1 METGLAGKTV
11 LITGAASGIGHA
23 TAQAFAREGAHL
35 ALIDRDGDKMAQ
47 RAGELRE
54 QGFRGIRVNF
64 AAADVSR
71 AEGVEEGVGRLLKE
85 IPEGPAVLVNNVG
98 YAAPRGFM
106 DISDDEWE
114 KSFQINFMAA
124 VRMTRKL
131 LPLMRKRSG
140 AAIVNN
146 GSDLGRQ
153 PEAVPAD
160 YGAMK
165 AALLSLTKSLARAE
179 APAIRINAV
188 APGPIWTPFWTNPGG
203 FADSLAAV
211 HNMPPRQAVEHE
223 MKLRQLPL
231 ARMGEPEEVANVI
244 VFLASPLA
252 SFVTGSVWGIDGGS
266 IRSLI

>member
-11 LITGAASGIGHA
+11 LITGAATGIGHA

-35 ALIDRDGDKMAQ
+35 ALIDRDGDKLAQ
-47 RAGELRE
+47 RAGELRD
-54 QGFRGIRVNF
+54 QGFRVNF

-71 AEGVEEGVGRLLKE
+71 AEEVEEGVGRLLKE
-85 IPEGPAVLVNNVG
+85 IPDGPDVLVNNVG

-106 DISDDEWE
+106 DISDDEWD

-124 VRMTRKL
+124 VRVTRKL

-165 AALLSLTKSLARAE
+165 AALLSLT
-179 APAIRINAV
+179 
-188 APGPIWTPFWTNPGG
+188 
-203 FADSLAAV
+203 
-211 HNMPPRQAVEHE
+211 
-223 MKLRQLPL
+223 
-231 ARMGEPEEVANVI
+231 
-244 VFLASPLA
+244 
-252 SFVTGSVWGIDGGS
+252 
-266 IRSLI
+266 

>member
-11 LITGAASGIGHA
+11 LITGAASGIGYA
-23 TAQAFAREGAHL
+23 TAIAFANEGAHL
-35 ALIDRDGDKMAQ
+35 ALMDRDKAKLVD
-47 RAGELRE
+47 RAKELSS
-54 QGFRGIRVNF
+54 RGSRVTI

-71 AEGVEEGVGRLLKE
+71 ADSVDAGVNAILAE
-85 IPEGPAVLVNNVG
+85 IPDGPDVLVNNVG

-114 KSFQINFMAA
+114 RSFQINFMGA

-131 LPLMRKRSG
+131 LPLMRKLPG

-146 GSDLGRQ
+146 ASDLGRQ
-153 PEAVPAD
+153 PEAIPAD

-211 HNMPPRQAVEHE
+211 HNMPPREAVEHE